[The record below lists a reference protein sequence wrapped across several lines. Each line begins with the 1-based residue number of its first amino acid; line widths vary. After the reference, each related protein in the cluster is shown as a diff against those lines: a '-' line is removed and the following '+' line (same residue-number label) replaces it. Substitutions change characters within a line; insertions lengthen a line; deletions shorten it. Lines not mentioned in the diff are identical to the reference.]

1 MADLNIEKLSE
12 QEKELEERY
21 AKLGQEFFKSLYST
35 LKTASLYE
43 ANNNRYITKAGE
55 FRQLVAEV
63 FTEYKKL
70 SFCLKDGYF
79 FLNKFRITLAASDRE
94 ASEYFALKFGAMNI
108 DGFEITSNCDAREI
122 DKFVFG
128 LTHFK
133 PTEDPEESFE
143 NFKTKLDKL
152 QIEHIYPTKIAEK
165 SKGQEKKKDETTK
178 VKARKVF
185 FQAIGVVQDII
196 NQAKSGSP
204 INLAKTKRVVQSM
217 VDQIIDDE
225 SAMIE
230 LTVLRDYDQYTYIHS
245 VNVCVLSLI
254 LGFHMN
260 LDKGRLSDLGVGA
273 LLHDIGKIDLPVSLL
288 NKTDP
293 FNEMDW
299 QQMRMHPVY
308 GVKSIIR
315 TRGTDKSS
323 IRAIAAAYEHH
334 ITFEGKGYPQ
344 LLQKRTPCLFA
355 QIVAICD
362 TFNAMSSGRVYHKRR
377 MSGDEVI
384 TNMVNR
390 AGADFNPLLLK
401 VFINVIG
408 VYPVGSV
415 VKLSND
421 EVAIVSRTNADN
433 LESPEVKVIADRQGL
448 KEEVKIID
456 LSKEDAGGLRIKTV
470 IDGDK
475 YNIDPANYIDL
486 G

>member
-1 MADLNIEKLSE
+1 MDDINVEKLNREMQE
-12 QEKELEERY
+12 QEERY
-21 AKLGQEFFKSLYST
+21 AKLGQELFRSLYST

-43 ANNNRYITKAGE
+43 ANNNRYISKASE

-63 FTEYKKL
+63 FTENKKL
-70 SFCLKDGYF
+70 SFNVKDGYF
-79 FLNKFRITLAASDRE
+79 FLNKFRINLTANDKE
-94 ASEYFALKFGAMNI
+94 ASEYFIQKFEAMNI
-108 DGFEITSNCDAREI
+108 DGFEIDINSDAREI
-122 DKFVFG
+122 DKFIFG

-133 PTEDPEESFE
+133 PTEDPSESFE
-143 NFKTKLDKL
+143 IFKTKLDKL
-152 QIEHIYPTKIAEK
+152 QIEHIYPTKIVNRDKETEK
-165 SKGQEKKKDETTK
+165 SHDESSK

-196 NQAKSGSP
+196 NQAKTGSP

-225 SAMIE
+225 SAMVE
-230 LTVLRDYDQYTYIHS
+230 LTVLRDFDHYTYVHS

-254 LGFHMN
+254 LGYHLN
-260 LDKGRLSDLGVGA
+260 LDKSRLSDLGVGA
-273 LLHDIGKIDLPVSLL
+273 LLHDLGKIDLPAGLL

-293 FNEMDW
+293 FDEMDW

-308 GVKSIIR
+308 GVKAIIR
-315 TRGTDKSS
+315 TRGTDRSS

-334 ITFEGKGYPQ
+334 ITFEGKGYPE

-355 QIVAICD
+355 QIVSICD
-362 TFNAMSSGRVYHKRR
+362 TFNAMTSGRVYHKRR

-390 AGADFNPLLLK
+390 VGADFNPLLMK

-408 VYPVGSV
+408 VFPVGSV

-421 EVAIVSRTNADN
+421 EVAIVSRTNSED
-433 LESPEVKVIADRQGL
+433 LENPEVKIIADRNGL
-448 KEEVKIID
+448 KDEVKIID
-456 LSKEDAGGLRIKTV
+456 LSKEASSGLKIKSLL
-470 IDGDK
+470 DGDK
-475 YNIDPANYIDL
+475 YNIDPADYIDL